1 MTDKEF
7 RERDELEIIRNLVQF
22 TFTRLSEHTFLI
34 QVKIATLTDH
44 TLGFETHQWIE
55 ATRVV
60 TATEAFLAYNN
71 ILNGGLE

>member
-1 MTDKEF
+1 MTDQEF
-7 RERDELEIIRNLVQF
+7 RDKDELEIIRHLVQF

-44 TLGFETHQWIE
+44 TLGFETHRWIE

-60 TATEAFLAYNN
+60 TATEALCAYNN
-71 ILNGGLE
+71 LLNGGLE